1 MVTEDSEFIEA
12 EAVTGEE
19 VSGDNRP
26 REGNSSGTD
35 IIDPDNMPSI
45 TPEEVKNAKLCVVL
59 RANDPDHIVQ
69 DVIREELAEQAS
81 YLKILRDRTKSEDV
95 AAKAIITEK
104 LVLTL
109 KKLSDLTTQRT
120 REAKTKSTGVVD
132 FHGEQFQDVLAL
144 LTSKILE
151 AVQETGMSEA
161 ITQRFFI
168 KLKTKLTGF
177 EDEAAATYHGSSKDN
192 QKKANQNKA
201 RFSKVDR

>member
-1 MVTEDSEFIEA
+1 MTIDEPDYVEA
-12 EAVTGEE
+12 EAVAEDE
-19 VSGDNRP
+19 VLNTSRGGD
-26 REGNSSGTD
+26 STGTD
-35 IIDPDNMPSI
+35 VVDPDAPPPIDPDD
-45 TPEEVKNAKLCVVL
+45 VKNSKLCVVI
-59 RANDPDHIVQ
+59 RASDPDHTVQ

-81 YLKILRDRTKSEDV
+81 YLKILRDRAKNDDIAS
-95 AAKAIITEK
+95 KAIITEK

-120 REAKTKSTGVVD
+120 RESKTKSTGIVD

-144 LTSKILE
+144 LTAKIME

-161 ITQRFFI
+161 IAQRFFI

-177 EDEAAATYHGSSKDN
+177 EDDAAAVYNGSSKDG

-201 RFSKVDR
+201 RFDKVDR